1 VPRFELPNREY
12 YLLAGPVA
20 AAAQIQSPAGHGL
33 QPPDLWWPEDRA
45 WFFATDTD
53 LAWTYV
59 GGTQALVDEVVV
71 AVRRRTTPVDRS
83 LWNAEAG
90 DPSDRCDDD
99 RAE

>member
-59 GGTQALVDEVVV
+59 GGTQALVDEIVV
-71 AVRRRTTPVDRS
+71 AVRRRTKPVDPVSVERGG
-83 LWNAEAG
+83 W
-90 DPSDRCDDD
+90 
-99 RAE
+99 